1 MSLRYGY
8 FDSEIDG
15 YDEEGMP
22 IFDRAESSDFLALF
36 ISQIISDGVLAAP
49 ATCFQVVADEGMNV
63 TVMPGF
69 GIVKGRFA
77 IYEQSAV
84 LTLENAP
91 QNYKRIDR
99 VVLRANYPERKCEI
113 IVKTGIPAATPVA
126 PELLQ
131 PSAGDYY
138 ELSLATIAINSNQTV
153 ITQSSITDTRY
164 DSSVCGVVTQLID
177 HLDTSVF
184 FAQLN
189 AFYDEYVARFNADYS
204 DFTLRMDSAYQ
215 NFYTRLVDLYNSAND
230 RYETDYAAFTQ
241 DMLDAYNQYLAD
253 LASYFS
259 TLQTTGYSQMADVI
273 SRMADFETTQ
283 EAAFDAWWDTVKGKM
298 DGDIGAACVEQLINH
313 EGRITA
319 LEDMLI
325 SGEVYAPL
333 AAEDGDVLTT
343 EYDEPLEA
351 YWYLATR

>member
-1 MSLRYGY
+1 MSLRYGF
-8 FDSEIDG
+8 FDSEIEG

-22 IFDRAESSDFLALF
+22 KFDRAESSDFLSLF

-77 IYEQSAV
+77 IDEQNNT
-84 LTLENAP
+84 LTLETAP
-91 QNYKRIDR
+91 TAYRRIDR

-113 IVKTGIPAATPVA
+113 VVKTGTPAATPTA

-131 PSAGDYY
+131 PAAGDYY
-138 ELSLATIAINSNQTV
+138 ELSLATISVNSNQTV

-184 FAQLN
+184 FAQLD
-189 AFYDEYVARFNADYS
+189 AFYSEYVAKFNADYS
-204 DFTLRMDSAYQ
+204 DFTLKMDSAYQ
-215 NFYTRLVDLYNSAND
+215 NFYTRLN
-230 RYETDYAAFTQ
+230 
-241 DMLDAYNQYLAD
+241 DAYNTYMDQVDADYNSFSQNMITAYNNYLAD
-253 LASYFS
+253 LAAYFS
-259 TLQTTGYSQMADVI
+259 ELQTKGYSDMAEII
-273 SRMADFETTQ
+273 SRMSDFESSQ
-283 EAAFDAWWDTVKGKM
+283 EAAFDAWWDSVKGKM
-298 DGDIGAACVEQLINH
+298 DGDIGAACVQQLIDH
-313 EGRITA
+313 EQRITD

-325 SGEVYAPL
+325 SGEIFAPL

-351 YWYLATR
+351 YWYYATK